1 MKRRT
6 RIISLILSLA
16 LIFGCLPLTLFAADV
31 VPEELTGGEIT
42 EEDVAAG
49 ETDALTSKIP
59 TANGILSI
67 DELKDLVT
75 LIKSNTA
82 DTRPTPGSTW
92 NTIGNV
98 RVNSDGGRTYRTV
111 GAPDADLLAAITSS
125 TKPQIAENLT
135 NDFSGISSIT
145 HKDVATYK
153 GASFVVS
160 FDLRLDENFSSNLA
174 TMNLYSYANVTS
186 STDPTIKSYS
196 TATLTVLANGKL
208 YIPKNG
214 SERPAK
220 NLDYTLPK
228 STVAEDGTVTKAPFT
243 TLAVHVN
250 PKANTYDVYANGVS
264 VAKDIVFLTA
274 EQQALIAAIDEGETY
289 PYNNKNYTSSYDF
302 TETDYVLGMARM
314 FAHYSSSS
322 NPFLMNLTGDIY
334 SYDNLKLYYSDL
346 YLECSEHDIEVAE
359 HTHDEEN
366 LTASANFTCKN
377 CGGKWNV
384 TVPMDQTGN
393 ALCDLCE
400 INNAN
405 SDSVGT
411 FHSMDEV
418 ISFIKTSVGNVTMN
432 DEGTV
437 FGNYQQYLKSA
448 TENGNTY
455 SVIGESTNEFFG
467 TLTVSDTSNAAKTL
481 SQFATTP
488 YKGKSFVV
496 QADVRLGSGFKT
508 ENQGFELFKIFTYC
522 TDSNT
527 TNTALDSLYKVH
539 ATISNSGEL
548 KIRNGATGSNETVC
562 SLSTD
567 KFTSIALH
575 VKTADAADVNSCGL
589 FDVYVDGELKRA
601 NVQYLT
607 ATEEALLHVDATVNG
622 TAIKI
627 DGIKDYCYAFTRL
640 FHNYGGTSIPTAD
653 VLHIDNCLS
662 YFADEYVDDYTQHEM
677 FSEHVHDYSENCTTY
692 GSYCTL
698 CGAGDGGVAILDK
711 NGDKLCDICVNE
723 QIDTTADGIIDP
735 ADLKDLIGASNVVI
749 SSTITETSPFG
760 FSSVANSAGCITTKT
775 ENGNTYIQYI
785 GKQATGE
792 SYVNLNTSVSGS
804 SGTLNNF
811 NNNKGYNGKSYVF
824 SMDIRLGTE
833 FNQSVNL
840 SQTLCYMVPDA
851 KNEAGQ
857 PTSFKSLNQVFTIVN
872 SAGQLQ
878 YRVAGETSSS
888 YKIVPN
894 FTLEKGAEKFTT
906 IAMHVQP
913 TKGDYGLYS
922 IYIDGKCVV
931 PDIPFLTKT
940 ESDSMTWTMANGKSS
955 QGAKDFTLG
964 FIRSCPLFPGATLAS
979 TVTDFLSLD
988 NPKLYYSDKF
998 IECAEHKFTMSE
1010 HTHDLE
1016 NGEIVIELTCPCG
1029 ECDEIRLPI
1038 DTVGNGKCDT
1048 CGAYLL
1054 SGGAE
1059 VTGRQVILGDLIKL
1073 KLFAKIHSDLV
1084 NDPTVKVIVT
1094 YGENTYEFIPSEMTK
1109 NENGE
1114 YEFDV
1119 QLTSVEMSTDVSVAL
1134 EVDGELGNAYT
1145 TNVRDYAMSL
1155 LETSESEYEKE
1166 LCRAMLN
1173 YGAYAQKYFAEK
1185 RGDASVAES
1194 LANALLDE
1202 KYTDVSYVTESTLA
1216 AHAFS
1221 TSGVENGAAF
1231 TGATLIL
1238 DTDTTLKIFFTA
1250 PADAEVAVDGNAVT
1264 PNAYGHEYFV
1274 EIGGLLPQHLDDAF
1288 TVAITVDGKTVTSEI
1303 SVLTAVHALLISGES
1318 DSFKALGKAIYL
1330 YNLAA
1335 VMYTAEKSEAQVVVK
1350 DDAKGAVALVLDD
1363 GTVEAADYAASYMQ
1377 KYDKVNVTFALNT
1390 KNYATFAKDSEGN
1403 YVMSEDGKFTYT
1415 QTDAQKL
1422 AANYWYNLLATKD
1435 VNGNELAPRVELIS
1449 HSHTHN
1455 NPTDGNLYAELLGSR
1470 HILEGLFGYD
1480 SPAFI
1485 APGGFDNMEGYDDV
1499 KMETF
1504 IASRGTNASV
1514 NAVAMLNTLSEFD
1527 KDKRK
1532 RLDSFMIQYNRMWTY
1547 VNEEGKEVFPDNID
1561 ISLDDLLKLDENGK
1575 ADVSHV
1581 EKFIDAAMENGA
1593 LAGFC
1598 IHGIVPYESTSTST
1612 LKTYDEQADAI
1623 FEYVQKKAE
1632 TGELWS
1638 TTYSEAVIYF
1648 CEWNTS
1654 TLDVRKINDG
1664 MLAVSLTDE
1673 EDDNIFDMALTVK
1686 VSVDDSWTS
1695 VVAAQGSETEVL
1707 EVMGEAGAK
1716 YVLVNVLP
1724 DSGIVTLT
1732 KA

>member
-1 MKRRT
+1 MKKRT

-31 VPEELTGGEIT
+31 VPEELVGGEIT
-42 EEDVAAG
+42 KEDVAAG

-160 FDLRLDENFSSNLA
+160 FDLRLDENFSNNLA

-220 NLDYTLPK
+220 TLDYTLPK

-334 SYDNLKLYYSDL
+334 SYDNLKLYYSDI

-393 ALCDLCE
+393 SLCDLCE
-400 INNAN
+400 INNTNNGEMGPTHTTAQIKQYIKPTIG
-405 SDSVGT
+405 SLAIRGDGET
-411 FHSMDEV
+411 FT
-418 ISFIKTSVGNVTMN
+418 KNA
-432 DEGTV
+432 EGITT
-437 FGNYQQYLKSA
+437 K
-448 TENGNTY
+448 TENGNVYT
-455 SVIGESTNEFFG
+455 VLGNTTTEFFYNLSG
-467 TLTVSDTSNAAKTL
+467 IGDMSGASSALSNMATS
-481 SQFATTP
+481 S
-488 YKGKSFVV
+488 YKGKNFVV
-496 QADVRLGSGFKT
+496 QTDLRLGTGFAA
-508 ENQGFELFKIFTYC
+508 ENQGFELFKVFTYC
-522 TDSNT
+522 TDKDTS
-527 TNTALDSLYKVH
+527 NTALDSLYFVV
-539 ATISNSGEL
+539 T
-548 KIRNGATGSNETVC
+548 KIASDGTVTARNGATGSYENVC
-562 SLSTD
+562 KLSAE
-567 KFTSIALH
+567 KFTSIAIH
-575 VKTADAADVNSCGL
+575 VKLAEAESTNNCGL
-589 FDVYVDGELKRA
+589 YDVYVDGKLAKS
-601 NVQYLT
+601 NIQFLT
-607 ATEEALLHVDATVNG
+607 SAEEAYLHVDTTISD
-622 TAIKI
+622 TAVKI
-627 DGIKDYCYAFTRL
+627 DGIKDYCYAYTRL
-640 FHNYGGTSIPTAD
+640 FHTYSYQPLDNAD
-653 VLHIDNCLS
+653 VLHIDNMLC
-662 YFADEYVDDYTQHEM
+662 YFVDKYESDFTTHKM
-677 FSEHVHDYSENCTTY
+677 FSEHVHDYSENCVSY

-698 CGAGDGGVAILDK
+698 CGAGSGGVAILDK

-723 QIDTTADGIIDP
+723 QTDTTADGIIDP
-735 ADLKDLIGASNVVI
+735 ADLKDLIGSSNVVI

-760 FSSVANSAGCITTKT
+760 FSGVANTAGCITTKT

-851 KNEAGQ
+851 KNEEGQ
-857 PTSFKSLNQVFTIVN
+857 PTSFTSLNLVFTKIDP
-872 SAGQLQ
+872 SGQLV
-878 YRVAGETSSS
+878 YRQADGDSSS
-888 YKIVPN
+888 NVAVPN
-894 FTLEKGAEKFTT
+894 FKLVKGAEEFTT
-906 IAMHVQP
+906 IAMHVRP
-913 TKGDYGLYS
+913 GDGEYGLYS
-922 IYIDGKCVV
+922 LYINGECVV
-931 PDIPFLTKT
+931 RDIQFLT
-940 ESDSMTWTMANGKSS
+940 ESESKSITWTMENGKSS
-955 QGAKDFTLG
+955 RGVKDYTLG
-964 FIRSCPLFPGATLAS
+964 FIRSCPLFPSATLAS

-1016 NGEIVIELTCPCG
+1016 NGEIVIKLTCPCG

-1048 CGAYLL
+1048 CGTYLL

-1221 TSGVENGAAF
+1221 TAGVENGAAF

-1250 PADAEVAVDGNAVT
+1250 PADAEVTVDENAVT

-1350 DDAKGAVALVLDD
+1350 DNAKGAVALVLDD
-1363 GTVEAADYAASYMQ
+1363 GTQTAADYAASYMQ
-1377 KYDKVNVTFALNT
+1377 KYDKTVASFALIT
-1390 KNYATFAKDSEGN
+1390 SHFATLAKDSNG
-1403 YVMSEDGKFTYT
+1403 YVMSEDGKYTYT
-1415 QTDAQKL
+1415 QTAAQQTKTQ
-1422 AANYWYNLLATKD
+1422 YWYDFLAKTD
-1435 VNGNELAPRVELIS
+1435 VNGNALADRTELIS
-1449 HSHTHN
+1449 HSYTHKL
-1455 NPTDGNLYAELLGSR
+1455 PTDGDNYAELLGAR
-1470 HILEGLFGYD
+1470 HILQGLFGYD
-1480 SPAFI
+1480 SEALI
-1485 APGGFDNMEGYDDV
+1485 TPGGFDKTDEYNAAKEDIYL
-1499 KMETF
+1499 
-1504 IASRGTNASV
+1504 AARGTNTSTNV
-1514 NAVAMLNTLSEFD
+1514 YAMINTLSEFD
-1527 KDKRK
+1527 PSKRG
-1532 RLDSFMIQYNRMWTY
+1532 RLDSFMVQYNKTWLT
-1547 VNEEGKEVFPDNID
+1547 EEGTF
-1561 ISLDDLLKLDENGK
+1561 SDETITAEEALNAAGAANGI

-1581 EKFIDAAMENGA
+1581 EDFIDCAMENGG
-1593 LAGFC
+1593 LAAFC
-1598 IHGIVPYESTSTST
+1598 IHGIVPTTHNDGLNESG
-1612 LKTYDEQADAI
+1612 LHIYDEQADAI
-1623 FEYVQKKAE
+1623 FAYVQKHAE
-1632 TGELWS
+1632 TGDLWAA
-1638 TTYSEAVIYF
+1638 TYSEAVKYF

-1654 TLDVRKINDG
+1654 TLDVRKVNDK
-1664 MLAVSLTDE
+1664 MLAVSLTDK
-1673 EDDNIFDMALTVK
+1673 EDDSVCDAELTVK
-1686 VSVDDSWTS
+1686 VSVDDSWES